1 MFTGLITGVGTVRE
15 VLPIGGGRDARFVI
29 AVPANNA
36 EWSGIAG
43 AKLGASIACSGCC
56 LTVIERGADYF
67 TVEVSAETLA
77 FTTLGA
83 WRPGSLINLE
93 ASLRLGDEMG
103 GHLVSGHVD
112 GVARVTGATPENGS
126 TRWRFSAPPAIA
138 RFIAP
143 KGSIAINGV
152 SLTVNE
158 VEDRLG
164 HEQVTEFGVNI
175 IPHTAEHTNF
185 SALKPGHPVNI
196 EIDML
201 ARYVARL
208 QSFPHG

>member
-1 MFTGLITGVGTVRE
+1 MFTGLITGLGRVRE
-15 VLPIGGGRDARFVI
+15 VLPIGDGRDARFVI
-29 AVPANNA
+29 AVPMDNP

-56 LTVIERGADYF
+56 LTVIERGPDFF

-77 FTTLGA
+77 HTTLGK

-93 ASLRLGDEMG
+93 ASLRLGDEIG

-112 GVARVTGATPENGS
+112 GLAEVTGATPENGS
-126 TRWRFSAPPAIA
+126 TRWRFLAPPALG

-158 VEDRLG
+158 VQDQTG
-164 HEQVTEFGVNI
+164 GTEFGVNI

-185 SALKPGHPVNI
+185 SGLQPGDPVNI

-208 QSFPHG
+208 QSFPHP

>member
-1 MFTGLITGVGTVRE
+1 MFTGLITGLGTVRQ
-15 VLPIGGGRDARFVI
+15 VSAVGDGKDARFVI
-29 AVPANNA
+29 AVPAGTA
-36 EWSGIAG
+36 EWANIAG

-56 LTVIERGADYF
+56 LTVIERNEDSF

-83 WRPGSLINLE
+83 WQPGSLINLE

-112 GVARVTGATPENGS
+112 GLATVAGATPENGS
-126 TRWRFSAPPAIA
+126 TRWRFVVPPSLG

-158 VEDRLG
+158 VQDRNDG
-164 HEQVTEFGVNI
+164 SDTTEFGVNI
-175 IPHTAEHTNF
+175 IPHTAAHTNF
-185 SALKPGHPVNI
+185 SALRPGERVNI

>member
-1 MFTGLITGVGTVRE
+1 MFTGLITGLGRVRE
-15 VLPIGGGRDARFVI
+15 VLPIGDGKDARFII
-29 AVPANNA
+29 AVPTDNP
-36 EWSGIAG
+36 EWCGIAG

-56 LTVIERGADYF
+56 LTVIERCEGFF

-77 FTTLGA
+77 FTTLGK

-93 ASLRLGDEMG
+93 ASLKLGDAMG

-112 GVARVTGATPENGS
+112 GLAEVAGATPENGS
-126 TRWRFSAPPAIA
+126 TRWRFRVPPALA

-158 VEDRLG
+158 VEDL
-164 HEQVTEFGVNI
+164 QVTEFGVNI

-185 SALKPGHPVNI
+185 SDLLPGDHVNI

-208 QSFPHG
+208 QSFPQR